1 MLLTASHNLPNLGK
15 PLPTVILTHVFLRGK
30 RKGNVRGFK
39 KKKSVTTQGG
49 KEKEQNELFYKQF
62 GKSSGRVSGGE
73 ISQ

>member
-1 MLLTASHNLPNLGK
+1 MLGDL
-15 PLPTVILTHVFLRGK
+15 
-30 RKGNVRGFK
+30 K